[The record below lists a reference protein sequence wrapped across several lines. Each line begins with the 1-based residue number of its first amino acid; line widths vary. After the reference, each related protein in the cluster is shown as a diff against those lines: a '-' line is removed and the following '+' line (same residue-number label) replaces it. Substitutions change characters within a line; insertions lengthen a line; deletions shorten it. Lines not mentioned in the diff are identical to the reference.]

1 MVARLL
7 ASSLVFSWRI
17 WAADLTVGT
26 VAGAKLARPLFQA
39 LFFVVVPWFA
49 GGARL
54 GQYALAGNLYF
65 AAIFSAVVVSS
76 MHVQFEKWSGTLPL
90 LAVTPAG
97 AIPQLLGRPVVTSIE
112 SLSASIITIAVLA
125 PWLDPFPGLARIAG
139 ALGALLAG
147 LASANALGLLVSAA
161 TLTSRWGPLVSN
173 QLAYLLMIAT
183 GVSVPV
189 TILPERVQPFV
200 EWLPTAHALR
210 AFRMILANEP
220 LSAVAGPLLAELA
233 VAALCL
239 ASALGAFAWRL
250 HRSRAGATWTL
261 T

>member
-1 MVARLL
+1 VVARLV
-7 ASSLVFSWRI
+7 ASSLLFSWRI
-17 WAADLTVGT
+17 WVSDLTLGT
-26 VAGAKLARPLFQA
+26 VIGAKLARPLFQA
-39 LFFVVVPWFA
+39 LFFVVVPWIA

-54 GQYALAGNLYF
+54 GQYALVGNLFF

-97 AIPQLLGRPVVTSIE
+97 AIPQLLGRPVITSIE
-112 SLSASIITIAVLA
+112 SLSASVITIVVLA
-125 PWLDPFPGLARIAG
+125 PWLDPFPGAARIAG
-139 ALGALLAG
+139 AIVALLAG
-147 LASANALGLLVSAA
+147 LASANALGLLISAS

-173 QLAYLLMIAT
+173 QLAYLLMIGT
-183 GVSVPV
+183 GVVVP
-189 TILPERVQPFV
+189 TAIFPDRIQPLLA
-200 EWLPTAHALR
+200 WLPTAHALG
-210 AFRMILANEP
+210 AFRMVLANGTARDLAP
-220 LSAVAGPLLAELA
+220 ALLAELA

-239 ASALGAFAWRL
+239 TAALGAFAWRL